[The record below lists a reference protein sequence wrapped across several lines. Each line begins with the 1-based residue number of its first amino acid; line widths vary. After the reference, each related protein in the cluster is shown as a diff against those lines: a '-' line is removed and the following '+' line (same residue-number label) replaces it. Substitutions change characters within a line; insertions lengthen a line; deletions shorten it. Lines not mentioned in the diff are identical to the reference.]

1 MKKGQYSYLTLTILS
16 LLTLFPLHR
25 QPVEIKLFTIR
36 GVCIEAIDVLMET
49 VNCPVLEVVVEA
61 VRAVAAFLR
70 KDHLSSPPVPYE
82 ELQKLLEAMLKRC
95 ADFSPPQSSKRHA
108 VSSGIPE

>member
-25 QPVEIKLFTIR
+25 QPVEIKLFTNR

-70 KDHLSSPPVPYE
+70 
-82 ELQKLLEAMLKRC
+82 
-95 ADFSPPQSSKRHA
+95 
-108 VSSGIPE
+108 